1 MQCGDIRKGCEME
14 STNISLFLYNK
25 LGGNSDDLWLSGS
38 ICSQLD
44 KKTLR
49 NIKEI
54 FADLQTQIK
63 LKFLLS
69 FFHIPRRLI
78 EEVTNCLQIAF
89 IILDLSKHVLV
100 YFCVS
105 TQDWSKC
112 VGFFTK

>member
-1 MQCGDIRKGCEME
+1 ME

-78 EEVTNCLQIAF
+78 EEVTNCLQNCIHNF
-89 IILDLSKHVLV
+89 GFPYTCVSL
-100 YFCVS
+100 FCVYLHKIKVIVLDIL
-105 TQDWSKC
+105 QNKY
-112 VGFFTK
+112 

>member
-1 MQCGDIRKGCEME
+1 ME

-78 EEVTNCLQIAF
+78 EEVMNFLQIAF
-89 IILDLSKHVLV
+89 IILDLVIHVLV
-100 YFCVS
+100 YFLCIYTLVNVLDIS
-105 TQDWSKC
+105 QNKY
-112 VGFFTK
+112 